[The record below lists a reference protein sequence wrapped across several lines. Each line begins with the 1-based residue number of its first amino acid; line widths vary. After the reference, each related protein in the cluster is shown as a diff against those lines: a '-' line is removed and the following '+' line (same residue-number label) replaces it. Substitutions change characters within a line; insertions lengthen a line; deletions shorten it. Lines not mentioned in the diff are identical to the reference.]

1 MVLVDKDLVITPIY
15 DFEAE
20 VVILNN
26 ATTIRPNYQAVVHCG
41 VIRQAAKV
49 VELDKQYMRSQD
61 MGVIRFRFMYRP
73 EYVKKGTTI
82 LFREGRTK
90 GLGVITRVFQ
100 PATVGKKAAGI
111 VN

>member
-1 MVLVDKDLVITPIY
+1 
-15 DFEAE
+15 
-20 VVILNN
+20 
-26 ATTIRPNYQAVVHCG
+26 
-41 VIRQAAKV
+41 
-49 VELDKQYMRSQD
+49 MRSQD

-100 PATVGKKAAGI
+100 PATLGKKAAGI
-111 VN
+111 AN